1 MYIGA
6 SSNADLQFKFTWI
19 DRSVLS
25 IASCVHVNYD
35 LDAALYLKRLSPSL
49 PLSLSLSL
57 SLRLSLCFLLYHG
70 GAGVGVTHRR
80 QKAHNKLFKEN
91 FPDNKSLLVMR
102 WLFLE
107 SLPLERD

>member
-1 MYIGA
+1 MYQEEIFA
-6 SSNADLQFKFTWI
+6 SSF
-19 DRSVLS
+19 
-25 IASCVHVNYD
+25 
-35 LDAALYLKRLSPSL
+35 AAAAYLKSINFPKDKK
-49 PLSLSLSL
+49 
-57 SLRLSLCFLLYHG
+57 LSLCFLLYHG